1 MFFKKNNSSY
11 DYLIVG
17 LGNIGARYNGTRHNV
32 GFECVNELEKMF
44 IFKPYKEKFKAQISE
59 CEIGGKRCLVA
70 KPVTFMNLSGEA
82 VKAITAFYKIP
93 MENVIV
99 ISDDIELDAGRLR
112 IRRNGS
118 HGGHNGLR
126 NIIDL
131 CGTSEFPRVKIGVG
145 KKPHPE
151 YDLADWVLS
160 CYKGEDG
167 DKIKVATLSAAKAV
181 CEIIKNGAD
190 SAMNIYNRQ
199 G

>member
-44 IFKPYKEKFKAQISE
+44 VFKPYKEKFKAQISE
-59 CEIGGKRCLVA
+59 CEISGKRCLVA

-82 VKAITAFYKIP
+82 VKQITSFYKIP

-167 DKIKVATLSAAKAV
+167 DKIKVAFESAAKAV

>member
-1 MFFKKNNSSY
+1 
-11 DYLIVG
+11 
-17 LGNIGARYNGTRHNV
+17 
-32 GFECVNELEKMF
+32 
-44 IFKPYKEKFKAQISE
+44 
-59 CEIGGKRCLVA
+59 
-70 KPVTFMNLSGEA
+70 MNLSGEA

-145 KKPHPE
+145 RKPHPE
-151 YDLADWVLS
+151 YDLADWVLGRFS
-160 CYKGEDG
+160 EADLKALRARFDDIATASEMIVKGEID
-167 DKIKVATLSAAKAV
+167 AAMAKYS
-181 CEIIKNGAD
+181 K
-190 SAMNIYNRQ
+190 
-199 G
+199 

>member
-1 MFFKKNNSSY
+1 MFFRKNNSSY

-44 IFKPYKEKFKAQISE
+44 VFKPYKEKFKAQISE

-93 MENVIV
+93 MGNVIV
-99 ISDDIELDAGRLR
+99 VSDDIELDAGRLR
-112 IRRNGS
+112 VRRNGS

-167 DKIKVATLSAAKAV
+167 DKIKVAIGSAAKAV

>member
-1 MFFKKNNSSY
+1 MFFRKNNSSY

-17 LGNIGARYNGTRHNV
+17 LGNPGARYTGTRHNV
-32 GFECVNELEKMF
+32 GFECVAELEKTF
-44 IFKPYKEKFKAQISE
+44 SFKPYKEKFKALISE
-59 CEIGGKRCLVA
+59 CEIAGKRCLVA
-70 KPVTFMNLSGEA
+70 KPQTFMNLSGEA

-93 MENVIV
+93 MDKVIV

-112 IRRNGS
+112 VRRSGS

-131 CGTSEFPRVKIGVG
+131 CGTNEFPRVKIGVG
-145 KKPHPE
+145 RKPHPD

-160 CYKGEDG
+160 CYKGEEG
-167 DKIKVATLSAAKAV
+167 DKIKAAIGSAAKAV

>member
-32 GFECVNELEKMF
+32 GFECVGELEKMF
-44 IFKPYKEKFKAQISE
+44 VFKPYKEKFKAQISE
-59 CEIGGKRCLVA
+59 CEIAGARCLVA

-93 MENVIV
+93 MDKVIV

-112 IRRNGS
+112 VRRNGS

-126 NIIDL
+126 NIIDN
-131 CGTSEFPRVKIGVG
+131 CGSSDFPRVKIGVG

-167 DKIKVATLSAAKAV
+167 DKVRAAITNAAKAV

>member
-11 DYLIVG
+11 DFLIVG
-17 LGNIGARYNGTRHNV
+17 LGNPGARYTGTRHNV

-44 IFKPYKEKFKAQISE
+44 VFKPYKEKFKAQISE

-93 MENVIV
+93 MEKVIV

-112 IRRNGS
+112 VRRNGS

-126 NIIDL
+126 NIIDN
-131 CGTSEFPRVKIGVG
+131 CGTSDFPRVKIGVG

-167 DKIKVATLSAAKAV
+167 DKIKVAIGSAAKAV